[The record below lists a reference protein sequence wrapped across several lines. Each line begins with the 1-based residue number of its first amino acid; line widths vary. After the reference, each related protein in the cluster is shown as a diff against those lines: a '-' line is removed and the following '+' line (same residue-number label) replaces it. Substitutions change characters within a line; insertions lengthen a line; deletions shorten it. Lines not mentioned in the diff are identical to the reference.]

1 MFAKCLPYPFRHKEV
16 EGGNSLSAVLLVLV
30 CLEYD
35 GGQSGITLNGLW
47 STDTSVFSAEAA
59 FEQVIQV
66 ILDTSGSLGGIVI
79 QIMYMYV
86 AQLMCF
92 GIFFRQQVFIGII
105 FSNFRGKSHHLSGG
119 SMAGHVGITQVDI
132 IFVDGYNAVHDV
144 LHLRFTVAFRIP
156 PFAINNIF
164 LGHFGTYFH
173 QFLFYQILNL
183 FHTDGWRYE
192 IADNP
197 HGNFSNQFVFI
208 VNSGGMECLA
218 NCIFN
223 FTDGK
228 VFPLSITLNNTNL
241 SVIHCLKN

>member
-1 MFAKCLPYPFRHKEV
+1 MSSVPFRHKEV

-92 GIFFRQQVFIGII
+92 GIF
-105 FSNFRGKSHHLSGG
+105 
-119 SMAGHVGITQVDI
+119 
-132 IFVDGYNAVHDV
+132 
-144 LHLRFTVAFRIP
+144 
-156 PFAINNIF
+156 
-164 LGHFGTYFH
+164 
-173 QFLFYQILNL
+173 
-183 FHTDGWRYE
+183 
-192 IADNP
+192 
-197 HGNFSNQFVFI
+197 
-208 VNSGGMECLA
+208 
-218 NCIFN
+218 
-223 FTDGK
+223 
-228 VFPLSITLNNTNL
+228 
-241 SVIHCLKN
+241 